1 MKRNK
6 KIKKQAIILLHEIYG
21 VNDFIKKQCQKYQK
35 MGFDIFCPNLLEH
48 TPFSYEEAD
57 EAYNYF
63 IQNIGFDKYT
73 EINSLANNLKK
84 QYNKIFLLGFIAW
97 RCCEKSLYS
106 GIIACY
112 GSRIRD
118 YTDLNPVCPTLLLF
132 AKEDSFDVSATV
144 NELQYKKNLS
154 ITVFDASHG
163 FIDPYSK
170 YYNDYQRKKV
180 ESVIT
185 QFINQYIK

>member
-6 KIKKQAIILLHEIYG
+6 KNKKQAIILLHEIYG

-48 TPFSYEEAD
+48 TPFLYEESD

-63 IQNIGFDKYT
+63 IQNVGFDKYT
-73 EINSLANNLKK
+73 EINNLANSLKK
-84 QYNKIFLLGFIAW
+84 QYNKIFLLGFSAGATIAW
-97 RCCEKSLYS
+97 RCGENSLYS

-132 AKEDSFDVSATV
+132 AKEDSLMYQQQLL
-144 NELQYKKNLS
+144 NCNIKKMCLLQYSMLLMDFLIHILNT
-154 ITVFDASHG
+154 ITTMKEKS
-163 FIDPYSK
+163 
-170 YYNDYQRKKV
+170 
-180 ESVIT
+180 
-185 QFINQYIK
+185 